1 MLLLQ
6 VGDAMTYILIIS
18 DTSNQP
24 VAHRLKTLLEQEGFS
39 TWENVHGRAIL
50 GDSVSLAED
59 TLRLASALIV
69 VGTNLEP
76 AQRDVISE
84 AQTLRKPIYALKNP
98 QDSEALVEKLKQVF
112 PQLKSLPIP
121 LPKPLDVYE
130 LSRLTGG
137 SEKSTG
143 STSAVFLLILVGFA
157 LLVTIGVVI
166 FLSQATQSRT
176 TGGNTSTPTL
186 RVTEAL
192 LGVATQTPVP
202 PTVTVAQ
209 LQPTTVS
216 TVNTSEASTQ
226 TLTPSREATL
236 IPSRT
241 RVSATPSQTNTPTQ
255 TLTPS
260 REATLI
266 SSHTRTRTVTPTA
279 TLTPTPYNENIPPF
293 DSTPV
298 PMGIS
303 NLRWRPVDFEFSG
316 IKVDFVPAGCFG
328 LLEGQLLNETCVE
341 SFWIS
346 RYEITN
352 AEYAAC
358 IDAGACTA
366 PLTDQSRTHID
377 YFLNAEYADYPVVNI
392 TWQQATDF
400 GQWIGGDLPTDVQ
413 WRYAA
418 QGPSNWTFPW
428 GEETPR
434 STLLN
439 YNGLIGD
446 TNRVGSYELGKS
458 WVGAYDMAGNVWE
471 WTSTAPSPTDRVICG
486 GSWNS
491 FAGLVNA
498 AYVATTP
505 LDDANHYTGF
515 RVALPVYSPPN

>member
-1 MLLLQ
+1 
-6 VGDAMTYILIIS
+6 MTYILIIS
-18 DTSNQP
+18 DTSNQL
-24 VAHRLKTLLEQEGFS
+24 VAHQLKTLLEQEGFS

-50 GDSVSLAED
+50 GDSVSLAD
-59 TLRLASALIV
+59 DSLRLASALVV

-76 AQRDVISE
+76 EQRDVISE
-84 AQTLRKPIYALKNP
+84 AQALRKPIYALKNP

-112 PQLKSLPIP
+112 PQLTSLPIP

-130 LSRLTGG
+130 LSRLTGR
-137 SEKSTG
+137 SEKRSG

-176 TGGNTSTPTL
+176 TGGSTATL
-186 RVTEAL
+186 PA
-192 LGVATQTPVP
+192 
-202 PTVTVAQ
+202 TVTQA
-209 LQPTTVS
+209 L
-216 TVNTSEASTQ
+216 TSEATVVELVSTASREA
-226 TLTPSREATL
+226 TLLPTRTTSASEVPTQLFTPTREATL

-266 SSHTRTRTVTPTA
+266 PSQTHTRTVTPTA

-293 DSTPV
+293 DSTPM
-298 PMGIS
+298 PMGFS

-316 IKVDFVPAGCFG
+316 IEMVFVPAGCFG
-328 LLEGQLLNETCVE
+328 LLEGQILNETCVE

-358 IDAGACTA
+358 VDAGACVA
-366 PLTDQSRTHID
+366 PLTDQSRTHAD
-377 YFLNAEYADYPVVNI
+377 YFLNPEYADYPVVNI
-392 TWQQATDF
+392 TWEQATDF

-428 GEETPR
+428 GEEAPR

-446 TNRVGSYELGKS
+446 TNRVGSYELGVS

-471 WTSTAPSPTDRVICG
+471 WTSTAPSPMDRVICG

-498 AYVATTP
+498 AYLATTP

-515 RVALPVYSPPN
+515 RVALPVYSPLD